1 MKILL
6 INPNTTQLVTDAVL
20 AAARAVARPDTELQ
34 AVTGTFGAEVIGSRA
49 ENALAQHSVLTLAA
63 RYAPGCDAVVLA
75 VSLDTA
81 LWAMRELLNIPVLGM
96 TEAGLLVAA
105 TVAPRI
111 GVLTYGKRMAPFYRE
126 LVESYGLRER
136 LAGVAAMDL
145 LPQQSFS
152 DPAAVE
158 AAVVDAVQRLVDHD
172 GAEAVVL
179 AGAAM
184 ASMAARLQP
193 LVTVPLLDGVGCA
206 VSLAESM
213 VRLQLPKSRS
223 GSVSST
229 GGRTVS
235 GVDPALVALFAGAR
249 K

>member
-1 MKILL
+1 
-6 INPNTTQLVTDAVL
+6 
-20 AAARAVARPDTELQ
+20 
-34 AVTGTFGAEVIGSRA
+34 
-49 ENALAQHSVLTLAA
+49 
-63 RYAPGCDAVVLA
+63 
-75 VSLDTA
+75 
-81 LWAMRELLNIPVLGM
+81 
-96 TEAGLLVAA
+96 
-105 TVAPRI
+105 
-111 GVLTYGKRMAPFYRE
+111 
-126 LVESYGLRER
+126 
-136 LAGVAAMDL
+136 MDL

-184 ASMAARLQP
+184 ASMATRLQP
-193 LVTVPLLDGVGCA
+193 LITVPLLDGVGCA

-235 GVDPALVALFAGAR
+235 GVDPTLVELFAGAR